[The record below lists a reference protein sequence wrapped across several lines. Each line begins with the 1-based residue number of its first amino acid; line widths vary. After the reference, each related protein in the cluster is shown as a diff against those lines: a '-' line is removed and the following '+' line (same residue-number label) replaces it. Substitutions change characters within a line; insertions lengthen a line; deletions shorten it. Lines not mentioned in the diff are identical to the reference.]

1 MRTRKRLLGMVGLLA
16 TAAAGYAGCGTAHDD
31 IYKPL
36 TEGPGGTGGGGG
48 GGMPAGCIPS
58 ENADPVGDCGVF
70 VSSSLGDDENDGS
83 KTTPV
88 RTLGKAL
95 TLAGFGDRR
104 VYACAEQFDE
114 AIQVLPGIAI
124 YGGL

>member
-1 MRTRKRLLGMVGLLA
+1 MTRGGRAGWLGVGVACARVTGLC
-16 TAAAGYAGCGTAHDD
+16 GCSGDETGD
-31 IYKPL
+31 P
-36 TEGPGGTGGGGG
+36 GPGGGGG
-48 GGMPAGCIPS
+48 TPAGCVPS

-70 VSSSLGDDENDGS
+70 VSSSLGDDANDGT
-83 KTTPV
+83 KAAPV